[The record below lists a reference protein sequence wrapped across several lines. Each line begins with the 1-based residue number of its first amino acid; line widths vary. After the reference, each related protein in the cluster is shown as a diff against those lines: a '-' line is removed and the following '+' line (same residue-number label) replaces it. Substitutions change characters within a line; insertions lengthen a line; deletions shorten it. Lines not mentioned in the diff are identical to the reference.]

1 MDRGCVARHDELRRW
16 SVWVVR
22 FIGVWAIAWGLPAMA
37 QDLPSMASEIERT
50 SDMTDDERRV
60 YASSA
65 VVEISEALKQVSR
78 LLDGARK
85 DSDADKVICLTSRMT
100 SIRALGSVT
109 DAATRVLG
117 ESIDGGDEARAA
129 HEFRKIAVALSKTRV
144 LMAESI
150 QCDQGQKVQPGET
163 LVDLMSGLVSEEE
176 LESILEQ
183 AALDGLDVGVYDPPE
198 VSPFL

>member
-1 MDRGCVARHDELRRW
+1 MDRSPMGRHGEVRRW

-22 FIGVWAIAWGLPAMA
+22 CVWVWMIVSGVPAAA

-50 SDMTDDERRV
+50 AGMTNAEKRV

-65 VVEISEALKQVSR
+65 GVEIGEALKQASR
-78 LLDGARK
+78 LLEGARK
-85 DSDADKVICLTSRMT
+85 DSDADKVMCLTSRIT
-100 SIRALGSVT
+100 SMRALGSVT

-117 ESIDGGDEARAA
+117 ESIDRGDADRAA

-163 LVDLMSGLVSEEE
+163 LVDLLSGLVSEEE

>member
-1 MDRGCVARHDELRRW
+1 M
-16 SVWVVR
+16 WVVR
-22 FIGVWAIAWGLPAMA
+22 CVCVWVIASGMPVAA

-50 SDMTDDERRV
+50 AGMTDAEKRV

-65 VVEISEALKQVSR
+65 GLEIGEALKQVSR

-85 DSDADKVICLTSRMT
+85 DSDADKVMCLTSRIT
-100 SIRALGSVT
+100 SMRALGSVT
-109 DAATRVLG
+109 DAASRVLG
-117 ESIDGGDEARAA
+117 ESIDRGDEDRAA

-163 LVDLMSGLVSEEE
+163 LVDLLSGLVSDEE

>member
-1 MDRGCVARHDELRRW
+1 MIRW
-16 SVWVVR
+16 VGIWALAA
-22 FIGVWAIAWGLPAMA
+22 GVPAVA
-37 QDLPSMASEIERT
+37 QDMPSMASEIERT
-50 SDMTDDERRV
+50 ADMPDAEKRV

-65 VVEISEALKQVSR
+65 VVEIGESLKQVSR
-78 LLDGARK
+78 LLEGARK
-85 DSDADKVICLTSRMT
+85 DSDADKVMCLTSRIT
-100 SIRALGSVT
+100 SIRALGSVA
-109 DAATRVLG
+109 DAASRVLN
-117 ESIDGGDEARAA
+117 ESMERGDFDRAA

-163 LVDLMSGLVSEEE
+163 LVDLLSGLVNEDE